1 MITLTFYIVPN
12 LIDDVLII
20 DTTNF
25 LKIVRSSYYSWL
37 ESCLAMK
44 RRESN
49 FVYVRTKPPLM
60 IQFSK

>member
-20 DTTNF
+20 DTTN
-25 LKIVRSSYYSWL
+25 LPKIVRSSYYSWL

-49 FVYVRTKPPLM
+49 FVHVRTKPPLM